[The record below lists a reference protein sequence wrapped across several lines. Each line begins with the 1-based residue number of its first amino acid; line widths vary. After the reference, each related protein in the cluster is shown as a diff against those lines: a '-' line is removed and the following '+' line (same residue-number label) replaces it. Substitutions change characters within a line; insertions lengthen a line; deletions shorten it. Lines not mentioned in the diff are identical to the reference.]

1 MIGAENHRRTTLS
14 VIESPEKLPDG
25 LRRELAE
32 VRGSDVLCGKDA
44 ELDGALADAGRDCD
58 DLGERLMVH
67 VYRHIGEAARARDE
81 GEDPTGAYFRAAR
94 VCEATLR
101 AGVAEH
107 EGENARERLAIARC
121 GLSASLRALGE
132 LSNNNA
138 DSIRLFARAVEV
150 GEEAA
155 RAVTEQDSPQEW
167 AAAQCGLA
175 DALFKQGLFL
185 DDVNASRPLY
195 ERAVEAGEAA
205 KRVLRRRDGRDEWV
219 ELQSCLATSYL
230 ELGLII
236 DGEESHGMLVRSVSA
251 FKSALRH
258 MKRESDPQKY
268 TRMLESLGLAHMKRG
283 ELLMEVDGGKDSL
296 RHFARAAKD
305 FERAC
310 HSVNREKD
318 PMRWAR
324 NHTRVGSCCRGR
336 ARLGKWPVA
345 MVFLSRAVAS
355 YEAALKVYTPEDAPW
370 EWAVYHERLGS
381 CLVDMANS
389 CNGQMARRLFS
400 RALDAY
406 DGAMKS
412 VNSRNAPQLWAMIQT
427 SISLAHRWQGSKGPA
442 YEAMRHFQRS
452 MEVCEGARK
461 VFDRLGSA
469 EFEQCLSRHFLGSLL
484 GEMADHAKD
493 KEEALEYVE
502 RGVRYCEEGVNICKR
517 RKADDQLTHVMKT
530 LKYLRTRVR
539 RLKSD

>member
-1 MIGAENHRRTTLS
+1 MIGTENRSRTTLS
-14 VIESPEKLPDG
+14 VIESPGKLPDG

-32 VRGSDVLCGKDA
+32 IRGSNVLCGKDA
-44 ELDGALADAGRDCD
+44 ELDGALAEAVRDCD

-67 VYRHIGEAARARDE
+67 VFRRIGEAARARDE

-94 VCEATLR
+94 VCEAALR
-101 AGVAEH
+101 AGVAER

-132 LSNNNA
+132 LSKNNA
-138 DSIRLFARAVEV
+138 DSVRLFARAVEV

-155 RAVTEQDSPQEW
+155 RAVSEQDAPQEW
-167 AAAQCGLA
+167 AAAQSGLA
-175 DALFKQGLFL
+175 DALCKQGLFL
-185 DDVNASRPLY
+185 DDENVSRPLY

-219 ELQSCLATSYL
+219 DLRRCLAISYL

-236 DGEESHGMLVRSVSA
+236 DGEGSHRMLARSASA
-251 FKSALRH
+251 FKSVLRH
-258 MKRESDPQKY
+258 MKRQVDPQKY
-268 TRMLESLGLAHMKRG
+268 TRTLESLGLAHMKRG
-283 ELLMEVDGGKDSL
+283 ELLMEVDEGKHAR
-296 RHFARAAKD
+296 RHFARAANV

-310 HSVNREKD
+310 NSVVREKD

-324 NHTRVGSCCRGR
+324 NHTRVGSCCRAR
-336 ARLGKWPVA
+336 AGLASRPVA
-345 MVFLSRAVAS
+345 MVFFSRAVAS

-381 CLVDMANS
+381 CLVDMANR
-389 CNGQMARRLFS
+389 CNGSAARSLFS
-400 RALDAY
+400 RSLDAY
-406 DGAMKS
+406 EGAMKS

-427 SISLAHRWQGSKGPA
+427 SISLAHRWQGSKGPG

-452 MEVCEGARK
+452 MEVCDGARM

-469 EFEQCLSRHFLGSLL
+469 GFEQCLSRHFLGSLL

-493 KEEALEYVE
+493 REEALEYLE
-502 RGVRYCEEGVNICKR
+502 RGVRLCEEGVNICKR

-530 LKYLRTRVR
+530 LKCLRTRVR
-539 RLKSD
+539 RMKSD